1 MKKHRLALFVSGTGS
16 NALNIATY
24 FWQHHS
30 IEIGL
35 LVSNNAT
42 SPALRAFE
50 KMLVPCVVI
59 DNTQAADGKFLIDLC
74 LSHSIDHV
82 VLAGYL
88 RLIPASFIHVFSD
101 RIFNLHPALL
111 PKFGGKG
118 MFGNRVHTAVL
129 EAGDTESGITI
140 HLVNEHFDEG
150 RTLAQFH
157 CSVNENDTVESLRM
171 KVQALE
177 HAHYPEVIE
186 QSLHKDTHV

>member
-1 MKKHRLALFVSGTGS
+1 MKKLRLALFVSGTGS

-24 FWQHHS
+24 FSQHHA

-35 LVSNNAT
+35 FVSNNAT
-42 SPALRAFE
+42 SPALKAFE
-50 KMLVPCVVI
+50 EMQIPCTVI
-59 DNTQAADGKFLIDLC
+59 DNNQAADGKFLIDLC
-74 LSHSIDHV
+74 TSHSIDYI

-88 RLIPASFIHVFSD
+88 RLIPASFINTYSD
-101 RIFNLHPALL
+101 CIFNIHPALL

-118 MFGNRVHTAVL
+118 MYGNHVHAAVL
-129 EAGDTESGITI
+129 EAGETESGITI

-157 CSVNENDTVESLRM
+157 CIVEKHDSIESLRM

-177 HAHYPEVIE
+177 HSHYPEVIE
-186 QSLHKDTHV
+186 QSLNKSTHV

>member
-24 FWQHHS
+24 FRLHHS

-35 LVSNNAT
+35 LVSNNAS
-42 SPALRAFE
+42 SPSLRAFE
-50 KMLVPCVVI
+50 EMQIPYAVI
-59 DNTQAADGKFLIDLC
+59 DNTQAADGKYLIDLC
-74 LSHSIDHV
+74 VTHSIDHV

-88 RLIPASFIHVFSD
+88 RLIPASFIHAFSD
-101 RIFNLHPALL
+101 CIFNVHPALL

-118 MFGNRVHTAVL
+118 MYGNRVHSAVL
-129 EAGDTESGITI
+129 EAGETESGITI

-157 CSVNENDTVESLRM
+157 CPVNQNETIESLRM

-186 QSLHKDTHV
+186 QSLHINTHV